1 MHIPEGEGVEGGSGY
16 SHIQRTIF
24 AMQSHNVDLAA
35 PKLPE
40 WNVTKWRQT
49 RSIVCIWI
57 CMSVYV
63 YLYMYMSVYVCIR
76 FLVRLKQALLLI
88 SPSATRQARTPSA
101 LLWSGVNMTE
111 GEGGGR
117 GLAGLGEEGLGTL
130 GWGISS
136 SGQTQPPTPNC
147 YRLPLGA
154 AFVIVTKA
162 ISSIS
167 KTVILWCFLY
177 CFLPFCCYLIKNQS
191 SKDKVSWLHLNVRQI
206 SAFVKVILWYCG
218 HEMK

>member
-1 MHIPEGEGVEGGSGY
+1 MFVYGFLSDLNRRFYWSLPPPPDKPEPHRLFFDLVLTWQKEKVGGK
-16 SHIQRTIF
+16 
-24 AMQSHNVDLAA
+24 V
-35 PKLPE
+35 
-40 WNVTKWRQT
+40 
-49 RSIVCIWI
+49 
-57 CMSVYV
+57 
-63 YLYMYMSVYVCIR
+63 
-76 FLVRLKQALLLI
+76 
-88 SPSATRQARTPSA
+88 
-101 LLWSGVNMTE
+101 
-111 GEGGGR
+111 GR

-191 SKDKVSWLHLNVRQI
+191 SKDKVSWLHINVRQI

>member
-1 MHIPEGEGVEGGSGY
+1 
-16 SHIQRTIF
+16 
-24 AMQSHNVDLAA
+24 MQSHNVDLAA

-40 WNVTKWRQT
+40 WNVTEWRQT
-49 RSIVCIWI
+49 RSLVCICI
-57 CMSVYV
+57 CICT
-63 YLYMYMSVYVCIR
+63 YMYVCICLYSVYG
-76 FLVRLKQALLLI
+76 FLSDLNRHFYWSLPPPPDKPEPHRLFFDLVLTWQKEK
-88 SPSATRQARTPSA
+88 
-101 LLWSGVNMTE
+101 V
-111 GEGGGR
+111 GGKVGR

-167 KTVILWCFLY
+167 KTVILLFFFVLL
-177 CFLPFCCYLIKNQS
+177 FTILLPPIKEP
-191 SKDKVSWLHLNVRQI
+191 I
-206 SAFVKVILWYCG
+206 I
-218 HEMK
+218 